1 MHKANLTF
9 YKHFPVDIVYFKT
22 LSIATQTACYDNI
35 SQVMGHL
42 FVVLN
47 AGLFHSSF
55 RYSAVLHTSYVIWTS
70 FCVTILR
77 GPPIEFRVRE
87 NLSGAL
93 VGQLLNHSKEW
104 NSSEMSRW
112 KSLHFIIAN
121 QQDVTD
127 RFAVSQ
133 DGTIYTQRGLDREER
148 DVYRLTIITE
158 NSRGLIRGAGVYQV
172 NIQNYP
178 VAFGHIFY
186 NGR

>member
-1 MHKANLTF
+1 MDL
-9 YKHFPVDIVYFKT
+9 
-22 LSIATQTACYDNI
+22 
-35 SQVMGHL
+35 
-42 FVVLN
+42 
-47 AGLFHSSF
+47 
-55 RYSAVLHTSYVIWTS
+55 
-70 FCVTILR
+70 FCVTIIR
-77 GPPIEFRVRE
+77 GPPFEFRVRE

-93 VGQLLNHSKEW
+93 VGQLLNHSKER
-104 NSSEMSRW
+104 NSSDMSRW

-158 NSRGLIRGAGVYQV
+158 NSRGLIRGAGLYQV

-178 VAFGHIFY
+178 VAFGHIF
-186 NGR
+186 